1 MGEENSKF
9 FQAMATERYRRN
21 SIARLQLS
29 DGIVS
34 SDHGEIAKE
43 FLEAF
48 KGRMGTIRPIF
59 LGNDILSLIPKV
71 QGIEVLWSYKKL
83 KRS

>member
-9 FQAMATERYRRN
+9 FQAMATERYRKN

-29 DGIVS
+29 DGTVS
-34 SDHGEIAKE
+34 SDHGEMAKE
-43 FLEAF
+43 FLETF
-48 KGRMGTIRPIF
+48 KGRMGTVKPIL

-71 QGIEVLWSYKKL
+71 
-83 KRS
+83 